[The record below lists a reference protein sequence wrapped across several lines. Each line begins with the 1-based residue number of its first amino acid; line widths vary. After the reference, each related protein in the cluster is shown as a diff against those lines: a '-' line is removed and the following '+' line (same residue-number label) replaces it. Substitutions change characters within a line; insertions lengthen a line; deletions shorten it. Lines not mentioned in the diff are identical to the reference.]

1 MKTAG
6 ADNIGFL
13 GVAASTLWGVVSGV
27 YVVTTLIPSLIGAIM
42 HTVNRARRDD
52 LSPMDFVISMVGA
65 LLIGIWGGPWVAEI
79 VPKTEQAL
87 PIMCY
92 LSAYYA
98 EQALPIMCYL
108 SAYYATD
115 FSKWI
120 RKAIEDRF
128 SGNNQNGND
137 DA

>member
-98 EQALPIMCYL
+98 
-108 SAYYATD
+108 TD